1 MGISA
6 QFLPPSALPRA
17 LPLPRTPT
25 SRNVSE
31 RSYWRQSQGP
41 RIPSHCEGAG
51 TLVGEAS
58 EAPAQLQVLPPPAEK
73 MTGPHW
79 VGRGWSSQTRSQL
92 EWPLLGTKGPAVLSS
107 WEQLQ
112 HGSSENTE
120 VLLPLTGEVH
130 RGRIFHWRSHSA
142 SELRSPQ
149 AFPRN
154 CITVAVP

>member
-6 QFLPPSALPRA
+6 QFCHPQPSLELSHFPA
-17 LPLPRTPT
+17 TT

-31 RSYWRQSQGP
+31 RSYWRPSRSQNPFPPWRGQN
-41 RIPSHCEGAG
+41 PSPGG
-51 TLVGEAS
+51 IGSAS
-58 EAPAQLQVLPPPAEK
+58 PVASPPTPCREDDRP
-73 MTGPHW
+73 TC

-112 HGSSENTE
+112 RESSEDTG
-120 VLLPLTGEVH
+120 VSLPLAGEVH
-130 RGRIFHWRSHSA
+130 RGHAFHWRLHSS
-142 SELRSPQ
+142 SEPRSPQ

-154 CITVAVP
+154 CITLAVP